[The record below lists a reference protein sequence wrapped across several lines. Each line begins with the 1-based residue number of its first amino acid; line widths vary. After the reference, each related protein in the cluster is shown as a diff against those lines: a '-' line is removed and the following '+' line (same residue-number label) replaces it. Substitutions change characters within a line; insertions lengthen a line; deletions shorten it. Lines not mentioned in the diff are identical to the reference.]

1 MGWGYNSVR
10 VVVCAK
16 YTLKEDGDKE
26 QEGSGVM
33 EATGGW
39 ELISSIK
46 LESRICFVWW
56 KESAFLYRVE

>member
-1 MGWGYNSVR
+1 MGWRYNPVR

-26 QEGSGVM
+26 QEGGGVM

-39 ELISSIK
+39 HHG
-46 LESRICFVWW
+46 SRE
-56 KESAFLYRVE
+56 KQ